1 MKEMGK
7 RKEGE
12 KRLFIEHLLCVRHTL
27 KCFRISELE
36 SGRGHE
42 KEKKYLKDITKNQW
56 NFTADFVFTYVYIGI
71 STCAW
76 VGRVGKEKGPKRSNV
91 SITGNQ

>member
-12 KRLFIEHLLCVRHTL
+12 KLLFIEHLLCVRHTL
-27 KCFRISELE
+27 KCFHISELE

-42 KEKKYLKDITKNQW
+42 KEKKYLKDITKNQ
-56 NFTADFVFTYVYIGI
+56 
-71 STCAW
+71 
-76 VGRVGKEKGPKRSNV
+76 
-91 SITGNQ
+91 